1 MTQTAKRGHPRRPWP
16 EEKVQRLRYLVSRG
30 LTMTDICYALE
41 DEFGLPCSTETLRTR
56 LRLHDIQTP
65 GPTWKP
71 PTPWSE
77 AKIQRLTALVAEGLT
92 CRQIAT
98 KFRAEFGTTHG
109 KDVIKTKIRQLGLRQ
124 KVAEPEPVEPAE
136 PPVRELSILKV
147 PDMPCRPLKVL
158 YRQCQ
163 FPIGEPRRRDFRL
176 CGDPV
181 PPGRP
186 YCDEHRKLCWI
197 RQPEGRERVPHAC
210 G

>member
-1 MTQTAKRGHPRRPWP
+1 
-16 EEKVQRLRYLVSRG
+16 
-30 LTMTDICYALE
+30 MTDICYTLE
-41 DEFGLPCSTETLRTR
+41 DEFGLPCSTETLRLR

-71 PTPWSE
+71 PTPWTE
-77 AKIQRLTALVAEGLT
+77 AKIQRLAALVAEGLT

-109 KDVIKTKIRQLGLRQ
+109 KDVIKRKIRQLGLRQ
-124 KVAEPEPVEPAE
+124 KMAEPEPVEPAE

-158 YRQCQ
+158 YGRCQ
-163 FPIGEPRRRDFRL
+163 FPIDEPRHRDFRL

-197 RQPEGRERVPHAC
+197 RRAEGRERVPHAC
-210 G
+210 